1 MISLAGILIQMP
13 MKTCFLSMLCGM
25 CLLTSAHSAP
35 CSFSNWWGESE
46 EDEWWLE
53 LDELQAE
60 KVSTKALEFV
70 LTDAHGGAYDM
81 TLDVDGSEAESP
93 SAYQLQRYTVYHCND
108 AVDAGVWGIITDT
121 ESGVAMAAAHSGAIT
136 LNNPIVFDF
145 EGAAV
150 TLMAN
155 KSYTLTFVSGDVDA
169 ELKVG
174 TRYLNAESE
183 PEEAVALMIY
193 ATPVWY
199 DEEAGEEFY
208 YSGDSELRYS
218 SAKTQ
223 GGEDSK
229 TAPAVCI
236 EAESVA
242 VPEPTS
248 AMLSLLALA
257 GLVARRRRH

>member
-1 MISLAGILIQMP
+1 
-13 MKTCFLSMLCGM
+13 M
-25 CLLTSAHSAP
+25 CLLTSAHSAS

-70 LTDAHGGAYDM
+70 LTDAPEGAYDVN
-81 TLDVDGSEAESP
+81 LDLEIADGSEAESP

-108 AVDAGVWGIITDT
+108 AVDVGVWGIITDT
-121 ESGVAMAAAHSGAIT
+121 ESGVAMAAARSGAIT

-169 ELKVG
+169 GLKVG

-199 DEEAGEEFY
+199 DEGTGEEDY
-208 YSGDSELRYS
+208 YPGDSELRYS

-223 GGEDSK
+223 GGKDST

-236 EAESVA
+236 ETESVA